1 MDMDERAEAPGEET
15 EPQESQEAIRTALWV
30 AWTAGGPAER
40 TDRKRGPRRVLR
52 HGSSCRLA
60 E

>member
-15 EPQESQEAIRTALWV
+15 EPQESQESIRTALWE
-30 AWTAGGPAER
+30 AWTAGGPAEG
-40 TDRKRGPRRVLR
+40 TERKPGPRRVL
-52 HGSSCRLA
+52 HGSSCSLA